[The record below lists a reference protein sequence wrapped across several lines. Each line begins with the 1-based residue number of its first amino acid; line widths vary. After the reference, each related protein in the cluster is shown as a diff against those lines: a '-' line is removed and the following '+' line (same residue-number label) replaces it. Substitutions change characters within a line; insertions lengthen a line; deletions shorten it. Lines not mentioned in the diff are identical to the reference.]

1 MKGSAILIATNDGPL
16 KGDFEENN
24 IPLMLAPGCLD
35 YPLDSPEE
43 FEKSCLSTT
52 IFLASLNPKMVF
64 INTTRG
70 FVLASVCRRAGI
82 SYRWWVHE
90 AEEPFEFLFH
100 NDLKLS
106 AKSELILAE
115 NLEFAS
121 SDTLARYRFEL
132 NEALLHASVY
142 KPSAIRQS
150 LANDYAALD
159 SNSSRSLVGVQKDD
173 LVIVSIGTI
182 CERKNQAELIAA
194 LQHINNP
201 TGKPIVI
208 IFVGDQSQDPA
219 YYSELRSAIGRLCNS
234 SCWIKVK
241 LFPPEKHVAKFYAC
255 ADILVH
261 TAFQES
267 YCQVV
272 MEANYFGIPIL
283 ARRCDGMQ
291 CILSEGKMYRDNS
304 ELLERLEQ
312 LIKSIRAS

>member
-1 MKGSAILIATNDGPL
+1 M
-16 KGDFEENN
+16 
-24 IPLMLAPGCLD
+24 
-35 YPLDSPEE
+35 
-43 FEKSCLSTT
+43 
-52 IFLASLNPKMVF
+52 
-64 INTTRG
+64 
-70 FVLASVCRRAGI
+70 
-82 SYRWWVHE
+82 
-90 AEEPFEFLFH
+90 
-100 NDLKLS
+100 
-106 AKSELILAE
+106 ILAE

-132 NEALLHASVY
+132 NEALLRASVY

-182 CERKNQAELIAA
+182 CERKNQAELIAV